1 MAAPFK
7 TWKVLPH
14 GKLTA
19 VEDNILTVIGRI
31 RMPLAELPRRMTVVR
46 LGDGRLVVYSAIAL
60 DEESMKRLE
69 AFGRPA
75 FLIVPNDHHRLD
87 AGSWKTRYPQ
97 MKVIAPEAA
106 RAKVAKAVPV
116 DATGADFD
124 DPSVRLIA
132 VAGTGARELA
142 LEIASPA
149 GTTLVVNDIIG
160 NIRDASGVGG
170 WFLRLMRFA
179 GDAPHVPRPVKA
191 VMVSN
196 KPALAAQFRRWADLP
211 SLRRILVS
219 HGSAIEEDPRGA
231 LNALA
236 ASLA

>member
-1 MAAPFK
+1 VAAPFK

-14 GKLTA
+14 SELTA

-31 RMPLAELPRRMTVVR
+31 RMPLADLPRRMTVVR

-60 DEESMKRLE
+60 DEVSMRRLE

-87 AGSWKTRYPQ
+87 AGIWKTRYPQ
-97 MKVIAPEAA
+97 MTVLAPEGA
-106 RAKVAKAVPV
+106 RDKVAKIVPV
-116 DATGADFD
+116 DATAADFG
-124 DPSVRLIA
+124 DPTVRLIT
-132 VAGTGARELA
+132 VPGTGAGELA
-142 LEIASPA
+142 LEMAGPN
-149 GTTLVVNDIIG
+149 GTTIVVNDIIG
-160 NIRDASGVGG
+160 NIRDASGIGG

-191 VMVSN
+191 AMVSD
-196 KPALAAQFRRWADLP
+196 KHALAAQLRRWAGLP
-211 SLRRILVS
+211 SLKRILVS
-219 HGSAIEEDPRGA
+219 HGSAIEQDPRGA